1 MRLSIC
7 CETLFTDRPVTERFA
22 PIRALGVDSLEL
34 WGLSPDNVAAVEA
47 ALRSAQCRLALFC
60 GNRQHSLI
68 DADERGGFLDELRQS
83 VASARRLNC
92 SHLTILSDKVDAEGI
107 PLPPP
112 RPLSTEQRFDSL
124 LEGLKQ
130 AARLAAA
137 ENITLLLEPLNTRI
151 DHPGYTLCHS
161 GPAFEIVRNVGSP
174 RLKVLY
180 DAYHMQIMEGNL
192 LPTLEANLDAIGHIH
207 IADVPGRHEPGTG
220 EIDYASI
227 AALLRA
233 TGYQETVGLEC
244 FPQAGSEA
252 AIRTFCRLFG

>member
-1 MRLSIC
+1 MHLTIC

-22 PIRALGVDSLEL
+22 PIRALGVDALEL
-34 WGLSPDNVAAVEA
+34 WGLPPGHVAAVEA

-68 DADERGGFLDELRQS
+68 DADERDGFLDELRQS

-92 SHLTILSDKVDAEGI
+92 SHLTILSDKVDAQGI
-107 PLPPP
+107 PIPPP
-112 RPLSTEQRFDSL
+112 RPLSADQRFDSL

-130 AARLAAA
+130 AASLAAA

-192 LPTLEANLDAIGHIH
+192 LPTLEANLDAIGHLH

-252 AIRTFCRLFG
+252 AIRSFCRLFG